1 MAAAAGGGKIRT
13 RRYHIAAK
21 PYAKSKQGLI
31 SRVTDTVKSIVPGWL
46 QKYFNKSEDGCADAR
61 ETRETAEESREV
73 DLHHIHTG
81 DGDPAPVHDGRVT
94 PEPENDHIAEPSTS
108 RSALNYPDVLTRPSL
123 HRTHLN
129 FTMSDPPALHCQPST
144 SSAFPI
150 GSSGFSLVKEI
161 KDSASQHDDDNIST
175 TSGFSSRASDK
186 DVAVSKSVAGPS
198 LWSAEVD
205 RSHSFSQHSFSTSC
219 RKPAFNPSAF
229 VTLSPSL
236 GNAAVLKNSQ
246 LGDSPFYPGKTT
258 YGGAAATRTSKIRS
272 TPYQAPL
279 RRQVKAKQASTQTY
293 GVTSSTARR
302 ILQSL
307 EKMSSP
313 LADAKRIPSVGSSPL
328 SPTLER
334 CSLDITDFQARKRKV
349 DAQYPPVQ
357 KLMTPKVLS
366 VSSNRSMYIKPSLT
380 PTAPPSKNGRRAEGK
395 RREAREKDR
404 APEPQLEPPERI
416 SYPRF
421 STPAANGLSTG
432 GGKMRKERGAHYVAK
447 GDLEDEE
454 VSVPELPKISLPIS
468 STALP
473 SFSFNFNSK
482 PIPSTT
488 LSSSAT
494 QPMVN
499 KVQLNTSSSSS
510 PVFTFSS
517 PIVKSTKTDGLPLG
531 QSKGFTFSAPAMKS
545 SSVSTPASKPVLV
558 MSNSPAK
565 DTVTLNSTSG
575 KKNNHETFEG
585 PFRPARSLKEGSVLD
600 ILKSPDFLSPKT
612 TSHTLEQPTAVNTS
626 SSAKPAAD
634 RSSSVYGAG
643 FEHLKSA
650 LGQWQCNSCLV
661 QNKATDIKCVACQT
675 AKTPSAESTKQAD
688 SANQVSIAKPTSV
701 SGTQGFGDRFKP
713 VVGMW
718 DCDTCLVQNKAKA
731 TKCVACETPK
741 PGTGVKPALP
751 PSVATSQASVLSCA
765 HTITSSAQNT
775 APLGFGDKF
784 KKPPGTWNCTVCLVQ
799 NKAEDSKCVACLSEK
814 PGSSASVAT
823 SSTITTTTT
832 TATTISVSAP
842 STEQLGFGDK
852 FKKPEGSW
860 DCSTCLVQNK
870 SDASKCVACAG
881 PKPGTSTEFK
891 GFGSSSATPSFKFG
905 LQSTATS
912 ISSQTGENQSDIK
925 SQEQESFKF
934 GISSSNPETSK
945 SIASDGFSFSSS
957 TAGFKFGVSSS
968 DSKLEESTKN
978 SAVTTTS
985 SSGFSFGLPVSSS
998 KPLPSVPSSVTF
1010 TFGTSGVGQQDE
1022 KKEAKSTSGFSFGTK
1037 SSTAPVLAEGTSGAA
1052 GFKGSIDLKKQ
1063 DAPASTSFSFA
1074 KAEKKDN
1081 SQAAGWSS
1089 ETAFGKPETGKE
1101 QASSLPFALPQADGK
1116 QESLCTAAPVF
1127 GKKVESTEPKP
1138 LFQFGKAE
1146 PAKEESTTRP
1156 TFNFSVGKSTE
1167 SKETEP
1173 PAKSVFAFGQS
1184 TDQGAI
1190 KPAFSFLSSSSSAT
1204 SVSSTAA
1211 STGSIFGNS
1220 SSASSS
1226 TAGNFMFGQ
1235 TGSGSTSSSAFNSAV
1250 EPNAPQAFTFTPIE
1264 SKLPAAPS
1272 AASST
1277 SIMATPA
1284 PFVFGIGSG
1293 GSSSTSSST
1302 SGFNF
1307 GATTTGSSTGTTSS
1321 PFLFGSGSSAGSP
1334 RFGASQTS
1342 SFGQSQSS
1350 GQTSIPAFGAISST
1364 SSFFPTN
1371 SQPASTF
1378 GTLPSGSQPPAFG
1391 QQVSQL
1397 SAFGSSTA
1405 PSAAGAGFQFGG
1417 NTSFNFSSGIPSSGI
1432 FTFGSNAG
1440 GAASAAAQPPASS
1453 NFTFNQ
1459 PQAFTVGNG
1468 KNMFSASGSSVSNRK
1483 IKTAIRRRK

>member
-46 QKYFNKSEDGCADAR
+46 QKYFNKSEDGCVDAR
-61 ETRETAEESREV
+61 ETKETTEESREV
-73 DLHHIHTG
+73 DLCHTHAG
-81 DGDPAPVHDGRVT
+81 DGDPAPLHDGRVT
-94 PEPENDHIAEPSTS
+94 PEPETDHIAEPSTS
-108 RSALNYPDVLTRPSL
+108 RSALNYSDVLTRPSL

-198 LWSAEVD
+198 LWSAEID
-205 RSHSFSQHSFSTSC
+205 RSHSFSQHNSTSC
-219 RKPAFNPSAF
+219 RKPPAFNPSAF

-236 GNAAVLKNSQ
+236 GNAVILKNSQ

-328 SPTLER
+328 SPTLEQR
-334 CSLDITDFQARKRKV
+334 SLDITDFQARKRKV

-357 KLMTPKVLS
+357 KLTTPKVLS
-366 VSSNRSMYIKPSLT
+366 IPSNRSMYIKPSLT
-380 PTAPPSKNGRRAEGK
+380 PAAPPSKSSRRAEGK

-404 APEPQLEPPERI
+404 ALEPQLEPAESI

-432 GGKMRKERGAHYVAK
+432 GGKMRRERGTHYVSK
-447 GDLEDEE
+447 GDLEDE
-454 VSVPELPKISLPIS
+454 V
-468 STALP
+468 
-473 SFSFNFNSK
+473 
-482 PIPSTT
+482 
-488 LSSSAT
+488 
-494 QPMVN
+494 QP
-499 KVQLNTSSSSS
+499 NTSSSSS

-517 PIVKSTKTDGLPLG
+517 PIVKSTKTDVLPVG
-531 QSKGFTFSAPAMKS
+531 QAKGFTFSAPAVKS
-545 SSVSTPASKPVLV
+545 SSVSTPASKPVPV

-565 DTVTLNSTSG
+565 ETVTMNSTSN
-575 KKNNHETFEG
+575 KKDNLETFEG

-600 ILKSPDFLSPKT
+600 FLKSPDFLSTKM
-612 TSHTLEQPTAVNTS
+612 TSHAVE
-626 SSAKPAAD
+626 KPAAVSTSPANPAAN
-634 RSSSVYGAG
+634 RSFSVCGAG
-643 FEHLKSA
+643 FGEHLKPA
-650 LGQWQCNSCLV
+650 PGQWQCSACLV
-661 QNKATDIKCVACQT
+661 QNKVTDSKCVACQT
-675 AKTPSAESTKQAD
+675 TKAPSAEATKQTD
-688 SANQVSIAKPTSV
+688 SANKGSTAKSTSV
-701 SGTQGFGDRFKP
+701 AAAGTQGFGDRFKP
-713 VVGMW
+713 VVGSW
-718 DCDTCLVQNKAKA
+718 DCDTCLVHNKAKA

-741 PGTGVKPALP
+741 PGTGVKLALP
-751 PSVATSQASVLSCA
+751 SSVATSQASVLSCA
-765 HTITSSAQNT
+765 HSLTSSAQNT

-784 KKPPGTWNCTVCLVQ
+784 KKPPGAWNCTVCLVQ

-814 PGSSASVAT
+814 PGSSTSVAA
-823 SSTITTTTT
+823 SSTNITTTTT
-832 TATTISVSAP
+832 RTAAITTTSISAS

-881 PKPGTSTEFK
+881 PKPGTSAEFK
-891 GFGSSSATPSFKFG
+891 GFGSSAAATSTFKFG

-912 ISSQTGENQSDIK
+912 ISSKTGESQTGIK
-925 SQEQESFKF
+925 SQEPESFKF
-934 GISSSNPETSK
+934 GISSSDLESRK
-945 SIASDGFSFSSS
+945 SVSSGGFSFSNS

-968 DSKLEESTKN
+968 SDSKPEESTIN
-978 SAVTTTS
+978 SAGTITS
-985 SSGFSFGLPVSSS
+985 SSDFSFGLPVSSS
-998 KPLPSVPSSVTF
+998 KPLPSLPSSVTF
-1010 TFGTSGVGQQDE
+1010 TVGTSGVGQQDE
-1022 KKEAKSTSGFSFGTK
+1022 KKEAKSTSGFSFST
-1037 SSTAPVLAEGTSGAA
+1037 STSTAPVLAEGTLGAG
-1052 GFKGSIDLKKQ
+1052 GFKGSIGLKKH
-1063 DAPASTSFSFA
+1063 DTPASTSFSFP
-1074 KAEKKDN
+1074 KGEKKDN
-1081 SQAAGWSS
+1081 GQVAGWGS
-1089 ETAFGKPETGKE
+1089 ETAFGKPETGSE
-1101 QASSLPFALPQADGK
+1101 QASSSPFALPQAEGK
-1116 QESLCTAAPVF
+1116 QESLCTSVSVF
-1127 GKKVESTEPKP
+1127 GKKVESTEPKS

-1146 PAKEESTTRP
+1146 LAKEESIARP

-1167 SKETEP
+1167 NKETEP
-1173 PAKSVFAFGQS
+1173 PAKSMFMFGQS

-1190 KPAFSFLSSSSSAT
+1190 KPAFSFLSSGSSGT

-1211 STGSIFGNS
+1211 GTGSIFGNS

-1226 TAGNFMFGQ
+1226 AAGTFMFGQ
-1235 TGSGSTSSSAFNSAV
+1235 TGSSNTSSSAFNSSTELSV
-1250 EPNAPQAFTFTPIE
+1250 PQNFTFTPIE
-1264 SKLPAAPS
+1264 NKPPAAPS
-1272 AASST
+1272 AASGAGT
-1277 SIMATPA
+1277 MPA
-1284 PFVFGIGSG
+1284 PTPFVFGVGN
-1293 GSSSTSSST
+1293 GSSNNNSSSNSAI

-1307 GATTTGSSTGTTSS
+1307 GATTTASSTGTTSS
-1321 PFLFGSGSSAGSP
+1321 PFLFGSGSSAGGP

-1350 GQTSIPAFGAISST
+1350 GQTSIPAFGASSSSSS

-1371 SQPASTF
+1371 SQPAPTF
-1378 GTLPSGSQPPAFG
+1378 GTLSSGSQPPAFG
-1391 QQVSQL
+1391 QQVSQPP
-1397 SAFGSSTA
+1397 AFGSSTA
-1405 PSAAGAGFQFGG
+1405 PPAAGAGFHFGG
-1417 NTSFNFSSGIPSSGI
+1417 NTSFNFSSGNPSGGI

-1440 GAASAAAQPPASS
+1440 SAASVATQPPASS
-1453 NFTFNQ
+1453 AFTFNQ
-1459 PQAFTVGNG
+1459 PQGFTVGSNG

>member
-46 QKYFNKSEDGCADAR
+46 QKYFNKSEDGCVDAR
-61 ETRETAEESREV
+61 ETKETTEESREV
-73 DLHHIHTG
+73 DLCHTHAG
-81 DGDPAPVHDGRVT
+81 DGDPAPLHDGRVT
-94 PEPENDHIAEPSTS
+94 PEPETDHIAEPSTS
-108 RSALNYPDVLTRPSL
+108 RSALNYSDVLTRPSL

-198 LWSAEVD
+198 LWSAEID
-205 RSHSFSQHSFSTSC
+205 RSHSFSQHNSTSC
-219 RKPAFNPSAF
+219 RKPPAFNPSAF

-236 GNAAVLKNSQ
+236 GNAVILKNSQ

-328 SPTLER
+328 SPTLEQR
-334 CSLDITDFQARKRKV
+334 SLDITDFQARKRKV

-357 KLMTPKVLS
+357 KLTTPKVLS
-366 VSSNRSMYIKPSLT
+366 IPSNRSMYIKPSLT
-380 PTAPPSKNGRRAEGK
+380 PAAPPSKSSRRAEGK

-404 APEPQLEPPERI
+404 ALEPQLEPAESI

-432 GGKMRKERGAHYVAK
+432 GGKMRRERGTHYVSK

-454 VSVPELPKISLPIS
+454 VSIPELPKISLPIS

-473 SFSFNFNSK
+473 SFSFKF
-482 PIPSTT
+482 
-488 LSSSAT
+488 SSNPLLTAKLTSSLA
-494 QPMVN
+494 QPVVN
-499 KVQLNTSSSSS
+499 KVQPNTSSSSS

-517 PIVKSTKTDGLPLG
+517 PIVKSTKTDVLPVG
-531 QSKGFTFSAPAMKS
+531 QAKGFTFSAPAVKS
-545 SSVSTPASKPVLV
+545 SSVSTPASKPVPV

-565 DTVTLNSTSG
+565 ETVTMNSTSN
-575 KKNNHETFEG
+575 KKDNLETFEG

-600 ILKSPDFLSPKT
+600 FLKSPDFLSTKM
-612 TSHTLEQPTAVNTS
+612 TSHAVE
-626 SSAKPAAD
+626 KPAAVSTSPANPAAN
-634 RSSSVYGAG
+634 RSFSVCGAG
-643 FEHLKSA
+643 FGEHLKPA
-650 LGQWQCNSCLV
+650 PGQWQCSACLV
-661 QNKATDIKCVACQT
+661 QNKVTDSKCVACQT
-675 AKTPSAESTKQAD
+675 TKAPSAEATKQTD
-688 SANQVSIAKPTSV
+688 SANKGSTAKSTSV
-701 SGTQGFGDRFKP
+701 AAAGTQGFGDRFKP
-713 VVGMW
+713 VVGSW
-718 DCDTCLVQNKAKA
+718 DCDTCLVHNKAKA

-741 PGTGVKPALP
+741 PGTGVKLALP
-751 PSVATSQASVLSCA
+751 SSVATSQASVLSCA
-765 HTITSSAQNT
+765 HSLTSSAQNT

-784 KKPPGTWNCTVCLVQ
+784 KKPPGAWNCTVCLVQ

-814 PGSSASVAT
+814 PGSSTSVAA
-823 SSTITTTTT
+823 SSTNITTTTT
-832 TATTISVSAP
+832 RTAAITTTSISAS

-881 PKPGTSTEFK
+881 PKPGTSAEFK
-891 GFGSSSATPSFKFG
+891 
-905 LQSTATS
+905 
-912 ISSQTGENQSDIK
+912 
-925 SQEQESFKF
+925 
-934 GISSSNPETSK
+934 
-945 SIASDGFSFSSS
+945 
-957 TAGFKFGVSSS
+957 
-968 DSKLEESTKN
+968 
-978 SAVTTTS
+978 
-985 SSGFSFGLPVSSS
+985 
-998 KPLPSVPSSVTF
+998 
-1010 TFGTSGVGQQDE
+1010 
-1022 KKEAKSTSGFSFGTK
+1022 
-1037 SSTAPVLAEGTSGAA
+1037 
-1052 GFKGSIDLKKQ
+1052 
-1063 DAPASTSFSFA
+1063 
-1074 KAEKKDN
+1074 
-1081 SQAAGWSS
+1081 
-1089 ETAFGKPETGKE
+1089 
-1101 QASSLPFALPQADGK
+1101 
-1116 QESLCTAAPVF
+1116 
-1127 GKKVESTEPKP
+1127 
-1138 LFQFGKAE
+1138 
-1146 PAKEESTTRP
+1146 
-1156 TFNFSVGKSTE
+1156 
-1167 SKETEP
+1167 
-1173 PAKSVFAFGQS
+1173 
-1184 TDQGAI
+1184 DQGAI
-1190 KPAFSFLSSSSSAT
+1190 KPAFSFLSSGSSGT

-1211 STGSIFGNS
+1211 GTGSIFGNS

-1226 TAGNFMFGQ
+1226 AAGTFMFGQ
-1235 TGSGSTSSSAFNSAV
+1235 TGSSNTSSSAFNSSTELSV
-1250 EPNAPQAFTFTPIE
+1250 PQNFTFTPIE
-1264 SKLPAAPS
+1264 NKPPAAPS
-1272 AASST
+1272 AASGAGT
-1277 SIMATPA
+1277 MPA
-1284 PFVFGIGSG
+1284 PTPFVFGVGN
-1293 GSSSTSSST
+1293 GSSNNNSSSNSAI

-1307 GATTTGSSTGTTSS
+1307 GATTTASSTGTTSS
-1321 PFLFGSGSSAGSP
+1321 PFLFGSGSSAGGP

-1350 GQTSIPAFGAISST
+1350 GQTSIPAFGASSSSSS

-1371 SQPASTF
+1371 SQPAPTF
-1378 GTLPSGSQPPAFG
+1378 GTLSSGSQPPAFG
-1391 QQVSQL
+1391 QQVSQPP
-1397 SAFGSSTA
+1397 AFGSSTA
-1405 PSAAGAGFQFGG
+1405 PPAAGAGFHFGG
-1417 NTSFNFSSGIPSSGI
+1417 NTSFNFSSGNPSGGI

-1440 GAASAAAQPPASS
+1440 SAASVATQPPASS
-1453 NFTFNQ
+1453 AFTFNQ
-1459 PQAFTVGNG
+1459 PQGFTVGSNG